1 MHFKSQRI
9 DARVDHAIVTIDITQ
24 VFLNELDT
32 PVEATYQIPIHPDQK
47 IVVAGL
53 KFQIGEK
60 MVESKIQEKA
70 KAQERYD
77 DAISAGNAAL
87 LFENSDKEEFLK
99 MTIGG
104 IQPMQEVVV
113 KL

>member
-1 MHFKSQRI
+1 
-9 DARVDHAIVTIDITQ
+9 
-24 VFLNELDT
+24 
-32 PVEATYQIPIHPDQK
+32 
-47 IVVAGL
+47 
-53 KFQIGEK
+53 